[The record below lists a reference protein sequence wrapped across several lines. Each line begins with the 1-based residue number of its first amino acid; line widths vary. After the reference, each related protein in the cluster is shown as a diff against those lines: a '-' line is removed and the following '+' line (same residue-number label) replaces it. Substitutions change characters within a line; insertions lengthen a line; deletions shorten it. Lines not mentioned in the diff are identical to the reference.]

1 MVTSPCAR
9 APVAA
14 AARTPNASAPA
25 GRPVEIGAICL
36 LPFRFWPPAP
46 PRTAKDFGLGK
57 AKSTSVERAQVRVV
71 PSTPTSS
78 HQSGR
83 AFIRPEVPFAQG
95 LYRTGGRFGCPSQHS
110 VRLSLLCLRK
120 RPRFS
125 ALLAR
130 LLYLWY
136 RFFWRG

>member
-1 MVTSPCAR
+1 
-9 APVAA
+9 
-14 AARTPNASAPA
+14 AARTPNASAAA
-25 GRPVEIGAICL
+25 GRPVEISVICL
-36 LPFRFWPPAP
+36 LPFRFFSPPAP
-46 PRTAKDFGLGK
+46 PSSAKDFRLGK
-57 AKSTSVERAQVRVV
+57 AKSTKVERAQVGVV

-83 AFIRPEVPFAQG
+83 AFIRPEVPFAQRF
-95 LYRTGGRFGCPSQHS
+95 YTTGGRFGCPSQHS